1 MLHDYSICQSM
12 QANVITIKMPVGIFF
27 YLKKRSDHLVY
38 LLQSMEN
45 SGENLVFK
53 SICVGE

>member
-1 MLHDYSICQSM
+1 M